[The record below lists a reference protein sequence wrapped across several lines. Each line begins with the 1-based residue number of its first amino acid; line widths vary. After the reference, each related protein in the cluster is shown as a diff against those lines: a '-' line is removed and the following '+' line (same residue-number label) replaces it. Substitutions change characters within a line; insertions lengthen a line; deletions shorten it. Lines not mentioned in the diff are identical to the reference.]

1 VTTVFECFS
10 TAASC
15 RSFGLGLACGLLV
28 ATAAAMVYPSP
39 RAETA
44 TAATADAQTPV
55 RAAWHRGVA
64 GADLGAAVRVSM
76 TLLQGARASAT
87 SPSPAQL
94 SATTEALLAR
104 AEEHRRQREFA
115 EACAA
120 FAELARQGAVTADTW
135 ADYADAQAAITG
147 RLAGDPSRA
156 IESALA
162 LEPAH
167 PKALWLRASLAHE
180 QHRYADAL
188 ADWRRLLAV
197 VPQGSSDARVIEA
210 NIAEATRLA
219 QG

>member
-1 VTTVFECFS
+1 MTVVIEWFS

-15 RSFGLGLACGLLV
+15 RSFGVGLACGLLV
-28 ATAAAMVYPSP
+28 ASAAAMVYPSL
-39 RAETA
+39 RTESS
-44 TAATADAQTPV
+44 TAAPAQAQAPV
-55 RAAWHRGVA
+55 RAAWHRGIA
-64 GADLGAAVRVSM
+64 GTDLVTAVRVSM
-76 TLLQGARASAT
+76 PLLQGARASAT
-87 SPSPAQL
+87 RPSPAQF

-104 AEEHRRQREFA
+104 AEEHRRKREFA

-120 FAELARQGAVTADTW
+120 FAELARQGAMTADTW
-135 ADYADAQAAITG
+135 ADYADAQAAMTG

-162 LEPAH
+162 LNPAH

-188 ADWRRLLAV
+188 ADWQRLLAV
-197 VPQGSSDARVIEA
+197 VPEGSSDARVIEA